1 MIQIFDSETG
11 DELGTLSEDHL
22 KFLVDQLEEEYEED
36 QDYYINLD
44 MLEAFADQGAEPALL
59 EILRRALG
67 DREEMEIHWL
77 RT

>member
-1 MIQIFDSETG
+1 M
-11 DELGTLSEDHL
+11 LARPRHL
-22 KFLVDQLEEEYEED
+22 LAGAYLEEQLQFLVDQLEEEYEED

-44 MLEAFADQGAEPALL
+44 MLDVFSEQGADPALL